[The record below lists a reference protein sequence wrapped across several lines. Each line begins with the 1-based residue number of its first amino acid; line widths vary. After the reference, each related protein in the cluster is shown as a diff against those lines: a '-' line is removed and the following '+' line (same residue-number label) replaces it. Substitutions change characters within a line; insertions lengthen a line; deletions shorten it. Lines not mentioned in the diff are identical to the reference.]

1 MLLPFTIIFLGLSPS
16 VSKIIA
22 KFDNL
27 NPFIVASLIS
37 FFGFLGIYIFHANEI
52 QVGVNLGVISVGL
65 TLINTVAMNI
75 ILLLTQQ
82 FGGVVIG
89 VVQVFT
95 FTGMAL
101 GSVISGLYMQSFQ
114 TTIPAKQEELPF
126 PSGQAYDFIFLTAAV
141 ASFIFIILALVLKTS
156 IHQDLVK
163 PSSVK
168 STSL

>member
-1 MLLPFTIIFLGLSPS
+1 M
-16 VSKIIA
+16 
-22 KFDNL
+22 
-27 NPFIVASLIS
+27 
-37 FFGFLGIYIFHANEI
+37 
-52 QVGVNLGVISVGL
+52 
-65 TLINTVAMNI
+65 INTIAMNI
-75 ILLLTQQ
+75 ILLLTLKQ

-101 GSVISGLYMQSFQ
+101 GPVISGLYMQSFQ
-114 TTIPAKQEELPF
+114 TTIPGKQGELPY

-156 IHQDLVK
+156 IHQDIAK